1 MAAPGELRLRLIRAD
16 DRPATNPEGDDY
28 VFGLQ
33 DTKQA
38 IVAGAPRADGA
49 LVFDFSVRVKP
60 GKNDGPDFA
69 GPFVS
74 GKVGDRFVYLSWLSI
89 PRRVWINRVK
99 VRLIDIDWATIEA
112 AQAAGRP
119 LVADATGWSPGGS
132 RRFVAWRLADD

>member
-1 MAAPGELRLRLIRAD
+1 LPAAGELRLRLIRAD

-33 DTKQA
+33 DNKQA
-38 IVAGAPRADGA
+38 IVAGAPRPDGA

-60 GKNDGPDFA
+60 GKDGGPDFA

-89 PRRVWINRVK
+89 PRRVWINVSIR
-99 VRLIDIDWATIEA
+99 
-112 AQAAGRP
+112 
-119 LVADATGWSPGGS
+119 
-132 RRFVAWRLADD
+132 